1 MSLINSQKTSDLHSV
16 HHQQYSTVVFL
27 IILILAVSLVIFSDY
42 RRFEKKFATDVERI
56 HTRFDFYIKQ
66 NEAVLEG
73 LSAFVAGVG
82 DVNAVMLNRY
92 AAKVKKRFPHIYML
106 EVAQEV
112 KRENLALFI
121 KKQQKDGYKDFDIR
135 AFDYSKNRTWR
146 KLPKAESYF
155 PLVYLYPLP
164 KEAHKVL
171 GLDLTSHNHLALP
184 LKKSLEQGDYQTS
197 VPFTLIEGQK
207 AYAMFKAVD
216 LGAND
221 SADCFIALIIVTAD
235 AFNFDIDRNNNSLG
249 LMIYH
254 NSKNKKD
261 TSGYF
266 ILKDIKV
273 NHLLPEFIFET
284 RLKSEKSGFILQ
296 VTKQFQLKD
305 INWILLFIILF
316 GLISVFYVLRCLQIK
331 NISIQDKLFKTSQQK
346 HKMIALSNLTGGLAH
361 EFNNNLS
368 ITRGFLSLLSDRLEN
383 DSESKSWIEHIATS
397 TEKSIGLTRKLL
409 TYSRYK
415 GIRERVS
422 SILINEKIINMKNEL
437 SQLLNKNVS
446 LKYKLDEE
454 LCSVLFYEDD
464 LKEILFELV
473 INANDAIEDN
483 GLITIS
489 TRKVHLDSS
498 KVIEIGHDTD
508 IITGDYVHL
517 AVSDTGSG
525 ISEDIKLHV
534 FDPFFTTKSFGA
546 SSGMGL
552 ASVYGLVKLNNGY
565 ITFSSNGERGIVFDI
580 FIPVLE

>member
-1 MSLINSQKTSDLHSV
+1 MNSQKSSDLHSV

-27 IILILAVSLVIFSDY
+27 IILILAVSLVIFSNY

-92 AAKVKKRFPHIYML
+92 AVKVKKRFPHIYML

-112 KRENLALFI
+112 KRENLSLFI
-121 KKQQKDGYKDFDIR
+121 KKQQKDGYKDFDVR
-135 AFDYSKNRTWR
+135 AFDYSKNRAWR
-146 KLPKAESYF
+146 KLPKAGSYF

-216 LGAND
+216 QGSSD
-221 SADCFIALIIVTAD
+221 SEDSFIALIIVTTD
-235 AFNFDIDRNNNSLG
+235 AFNFDLDRNNNSLG
-249 LMIYH
+249 LRIYH

-261 TSGYF
+261 ASGDF

-284 RLKSEKSGFILQ
+284 SLKSDKSGYILQ

-305 INWILLFIILF
+305 ISWIFLFIILF

-346 HKMIALSNLTGGLAH
+346 HKMTALSNLTGGLAH

-368 ITRGFLSLLSDRLEN
+368 VIRGFLSLLSERLEN
-383 DSESKSWIEHIATS
+383 DSESKSCIEHIAIA
-397 TEKSIGLTRKLL
+397 TEKSIRLTHKLL

-422 SILINEKIINMKNEL
+422 TILINETIVNMKNEL
-437 SQLLNKNVS
+437 SQLLNKNVN
-446 LKYKLDEE
+446 LKYELDEE

-473 INANDAIEDN
+473 INSNDAIQDN

-489 TRKVHLDSS
+489 TSKVHLDSS
-498 KVIEIGHDTD
+498 KVIEIGHDAG

-525 ISEDIKLHV
+525 ISEDIKLHI
-534 FDPFFTTKSFGA
+534 FDPFFTTKSFGVR
-546 SSGMGL
+546 SGMGL

-565 ITFSSNGERGIVFDI
+565 ITFSSNEERGTVFDV